1 MIAFPPGA
9 LPLAIAGVA
18 AAAAPILI
26 HLFNKARFREVDWG
40 AMDFLLEAAKR
51 SRSLLRFR
59 DLWLLV
65 LRTAAVVLFGL
76 AVARP
81 FLRLGGSGILG
92 ATAGRGP
99 IHAILVVDNSMS
111 MGRERLGGRTLLD
124 DAKDRAKVALEQL
137 PTGSRAS
144 VIPLCGPA
152 GSYSL
157 DPLRTR
163 EDAVEVI
170 DAIRLVDRAGTVA
183 QVVDLA
189 TQAAERVVDLAD
201 KRIVFLGDQQI
212 AGWPADVKSLLSR
225 AEGPSGRPPLDMQA
239 VAVAVPETDN
249 TWVESLAVVDG
260 VADVELPA
268 TLTAVVRHEGREP
281 RRDVQVSLVIDG
293 SEVATDSIDLEP
305 GQARE
310 VTFSHLFDAS
320 PEPDRPAWATAMVV
334 LPEDAIRQDD
344 RRCLVVPVV
353 SSLPVV
359 FVDQYGEKDED
370 PRRGRLG
377 ETRSVRRLL
386 APVTIRDSTQQQLV
400 RVKHLTVQ
408 SLDEEALQGV
418 GLAVVAG
425 VRSPGAAVPLL
436 RSFVERGG
444 QLVIAAGGDFD
455 PAEWTAAAW
464 LDGAGILPA
473 PLGETSGRLPDE
485 SGTLEPRR
493 LAWNSMRDEPLF
505 RVPDVPAEELAD
517 LYGGPLFFKTVV
529 TDIAAAP
536 ARAAAAEGTPA
547 AGGEN
552 VDPSFRPRV
561 LAAFD
566 DGTPFL
572 VTRRI
577 GKGSV
582 AWLASGLTGP
592 WNTLAKTNAML
603 LCDRLLR
610 GMLAD
615 TLPAHTI
622 PSVDRFTLPVAA
634 GDRRAT
640 LKLTQPDET
649 GNPAGIVESLTV
661 EAVGGDAYGAT
672 LRDLSRR
679 GLYMVT
685 ATKPLDPA
693 ARARIGSDA
702 DADADAEGR
711 KPEEELLWR
720 QPLAVNGQARE
731 SEPAVFDSK
740 SFSVRHADIEG
751 LRWIGPDDAIEFS
764 GARVVGHDAWW
775 WMLAAS
781 GLCLIG
787 ESLLLATP
795 REGRS

>member
-18 AAAAPILI
+18 AAAAPIII
-26 HLFNKARFREVDWG
+26 HLFNKARFREIDWG

-81 FLRLGGSGILG
+81 FLRLGAG

-99 IHAILVVDNSMS
+99 IHAILIVDNSMG

-124 DAKDRAKVALEQL
+124 DAKDRAKDAFAKL
-137 PTGSRAS
+137 PAGSRAS

-157 DPLRTR
+157 DPLGTQ
-163 EDAVEVI
+163 EDAVEAI
-170 DAIRLVDRAGTVA
+170 DAIRVIDRAGTVA
-183 QVVDLA
+183 QAIDLA
-189 TQAAERVVDLAD
+189 TQAAERVVDLAE

-212 AGWPADVKSLLSR
+212 AGWPADPKSLLVTTD
-225 AEGPSGRPPLDMQA
+225 GQGNRPPLDMQA
-239 VAVAVPETDN
+239 VAVAVPEPDN
-249 TWVESLAVVDG
+249 TWVESFAVVDG

-281 RRDVQVSLVIDG
+281 RRHVQVALMIDG
-293 SEVATDSIDLEP
+293 AEVATDSIDLEP
-305 GQARE
+305 GQSRE

-320 PEPDRPAWATAMVV
+320 PEPDRPAWSTALVV
-334 LPEDAIRQDD
+334 LPEDAVPEDD

-359 FVDQYGEKDED
+359 FVDQYGASDED

-386 APVTIRDSTQQQLV
+386 APVTTRDATQKQLV
-400 RVKHLTVQ
+400 RVRHLTIEK
-408 SLDEEALQGV
+408 LEEDTLQDA

-425 VRSPGAAVPLL
+425 VRGPGDAVPLL

-455 PAEWTAAAW
+455 PAEWNAAAW

-473 PLGETSGRLPDE
+473 PLGDTSGRLPDE
-485 SGTLEPRR
+485 SGRLEPRR
-493 LAWNSMRDEPLF
+493 LAWDSMRDEPLF
-505 RVPDVPAEELAD
+505 RVPDVPTEELAD
-517 LYGGPLFFKTVV
+517 LYGAPLFFKTVV
-529 TDIAAAP
+529 TDMAATGADAITDP
-536 ARAAAAEGTPA
+536 ALK
-547 AGGEN
+547 
-552 VDPSFRPRV
+552 PRV
-561 LAAFD
+561 LAKFD

-582 AWLASGLTGP
+582 AWLASGLTGS

-622 PSVDRFTLPVAA
+622 PSADRFTLPVAA

-640 LKLTQPDET
+640 LTLTRPDEN
-649 GNPAGIVESLTV
+649 GGPAGLVESLTV

-672 LRDLSRR
+672 LRDLSNR
-679 GLYMVT
+679 GIYMVT
-685 ATKPLDPA
+685 ATKVSEPA
-693 ARARIGSDA
+693 SRDA
-702 DADADAEGR
+702 DVDGR
-711 KPEEELLWR
+711 RAAEELLWR
-720 QPLAVNGQARE
+720 QPLAVNGPARE
-731 SEPAVFDSK
+731 SEPAVFDAK
-740 SFSVRHADIEG
+740 SFAARHAEIDG
-751 LRWIGPDDAIEFS
+751 LRWIGPDEAIEFS
-764 GARVVGHDAWW
+764 GAQVVGHDAWW

-781 GLCLIG
+781 GLCLVG

>member
-18 AAAAPILI
+18 AAAAPIII
-26 HLFNKARFREVDWG
+26 HLFNKSRFREIDWG

-81 FLRLGGSGILG
+81 FLRLGAG

-124 DAKDRAKVALEQL
+124 DAKDRAKDAFAKL
-137 PTGSRAS
+137 PAGSRAS

-157 DPLRTR
+157 DPLRTQ
-163 EDAVEVI
+163 EDAVEAI
-170 DAIRLVDRAGTVA
+170 DAIRVIDRAGTVA
-183 QVVDLA
+183 QAIDLA
-189 TQAAERVVDLAD
+189 TQAAERVVDLSD

-212 AGWPADVKSLLSR
+212 AGWPADPKSLL
-225 AEGPSGRPPLDMQA
+225 AGTDDASGRPPLDMQA
-239 VAVAVPETDN
+239 VAVAVPEPDN
-249 TWVESLAVVDG
+249 TWIDSFAVVDG

-281 RRDVQVSLVIDG
+281 RRNVQVSLVIDG
-293 SEVATDSIDLEP
+293 ADVATDSIDLEP
-305 GQARE
+305 GQSRE

-320 PEPDRPAWATAMVV
+320 PEPGRPAWSTAMVV
-334 LPEDAIRQDD
+334 LPEDAVPEDD

-359 FVDQYGEKDED
+359 FIDQYGERDED
-370 PRRGRLG
+370 LRRGRLG

-386 APVTIRDSTQQQLV
+386 APVTTRDASQKQLV
-400 RVKHLTVQ
+400 RVRHVTIEGIT
-408 SLDEEALQGV
+408 EETLQDA

-425 VRSPGAAVPLL
+425 VRNPGAAVPLL

-473 PLGETSGRLPDE
+473 PLGGTSGRLPDE
-485 SGTLEPRR
+485 SGRLEPRR
-493 LAWNSMRDEPLF
+493 LSWNSMRDEPLF

-517 LYGGPLFFKTVV
+517 LYGAPLFFKTVV
-529 TDIAAAP
+529 TDMAASGD
-536 ARAAAAEGTPA
+536 RAAAGADAASDPA
-547 AGGEN
+547 LK
-552 VDPSFRPRV
+552 PRV
-561 LAAFD
+561 LATFD

-582 AWLASGLTGP
+582 AWLASGLTGS

-640 LKLTQPDET
+640 LTLTRPDHT
-649 GNPAGIVESLTV
+649 GSPAGLVESLTV
-661 EAVGGDAYGAT
+661 EAVGSDAYGAT
-672 LRDLSRR
+672 LRDLSQR
-679 GLYMVT
+679 GIY
-685 ATKPLDPA
+685 
-693 ARARIGSDA
+693 
-702 DADADAEGR
+702 
-711 KPEEELLWR
+711 
-720 QPLAVNGQARE
+720 
-731 SEPAVFDSK
+731 
-740 SFSVRHADIEG
+740 
-751 LRWIGPDDAIEFS
+751 
-764 GARVVGHDAWW
+764 
-775 WMLAAS
+775 
-781 GLCLIG
+781 
-787 ESLLLATP
+787 
-795 REGRS
+795 

>member
-18 AAAAPILI
+18 AAAAPIII
-26 HLFNKARFREVDWG
+26 HLFNKARFREIDWG
-40 AMDFLLEAAKR
+40 TMDFLLEAAKR

-65 LRTAAVVLFGL
+65 LRTAAVILFGL

-81 FLRLGGSGILG
+81 FLRLGAG

-99 IHAILVVDNSMS
+99 IHAILIVDNSMS

-124 DAKDRAKVALEQL
+124 DAKDRAKDAFAKL
-137 PTGSRAS
+137 PAGSRAS

-157 DPLRTR
+157 DPLGTQ
-163 EDAVEVI
+163 EDAVEAI
-170 DAIRLVDRAGTVA
+170 DAIRVIDRAGTVA
-183 QVVDLA
+183 QAIDLA
-189 TQAAERVVDLAD
+189 TQAAERVVDLAE

-212 AGWPADVKSLLSR
+212 AGWPADPKSLLVTTD
-225 AEGPSGRPPLDMQA
+225 GQGNRPPLDMQA
-239 VAVAVPETDN
+239 VAVAVPEPDN
-249 TWVESLAVVDG
+249 TWVESFAVVDG

-281 RRDVQVSLVIDG
+281 RRNVQVSLVIDG
-293 SEVATDSIDLEP
+293 VEVATDSLDLEP

-320 PEPDRPAWATAMVV
+320 PEPDRPAWSTAMVV
-334 LPEDAIRQDD
+334 LPEDAVPEDD

-359 FVDQYGEKDED
+359 FVDQYGASDED

-386 APVTIRDSTQQQLV
+386 APVTTRDATQKQLV
-400 RVKHLTVQ
+400 RVRHLTIEGVT
-408 SLDEEALQGV
+408 EETLQDA

-425 VRSPGAAVPLL
+425 VRDPGAAVPLL

-455 PAEWTAAAW
+455 SAEWNAAAW

-473 PLGETSGRLPDE
+473 ALGGTSGRLPDE
-485 SGTLEPRR
+485 SGRLEPRR
-493 LAWNSMRDEPLF
+493 LAWDSMRDEPLF
-505 RVPDVPAEELAD
+505 RVPDVPTEELAD
-517 LYGGPLFFKTVV
+517 LYGAPLFFKTVV
-529 TDIAAAP
+529 TDMAATGADAITDP
-536 ARAAAAEGTPA
+536 ALK
-547 AGGEN
+547 
-552 VDPSFRPRV
+552 PRV
-561 LAAFD
+561 LAKFD

-582 AWLASGLTGP
+582 AWLASGLTGS

-622 PSVDRFTLPVAA
+622 PSADRFTLPVAA

-640 LKLTQPDET
+640 LTLTRPDEN
-649 GNPAGIVESLTV
+649 GGPAGLVESLTV

-672 LRDLSRR
+672 LRDLSNR
-679 GLYMVT
+679 GIYMVT
-685 ATKPLDPA
+685 ATKVSEPA
-693 ARARIGSDA
+693 SRDA
-702 DADADAEGR
+702 DVDGR
-711 KPEEELLWR
+711 RAAEELLWR
-720 QPLAVNGQARE
+720 QPLAVNGPARE
-731 SEPAVFDSK
+731 SEPAVFDAK
-740 SFSVRHADIEG
+740 SFAARHAEIDG
-751 LRWIGPDDAIEFS
+751 LRWIGPDEAIEFS
-764 GARVVGHDAWW
+764 GAQVVGHDAWW

-781 GLCLIG
+781 GLCLVG

>member
-18 AAAAPILI
+18 AAAAPIII
-26 HLFNKARFREVDWG
+26 HLFNKARFREIDWG

-65 LRTAAVVLFGL
+65 LRTAAVILFGL

-81 FLRLGGSGILG
+81 FLRLGANATLG

-99 IHAILVVDNSMS
+99 IHAILIVDNSMS

-124 DAKDRAKVALEQL
+124 DAKDRAKDAFAKL
-137 PTGSRAS
+137 PAGSRAS

-157 DPLRTR
+157 DPLGTQ
-163 EDAVEVI
+163 EDAVEAI
-170 DAIRLVDRAGTVA
+170 DAIRVIDRAGTVA
-183 QVVDLA
+183 QAIDLA
-189 TQAAERVVDLAD
+189 TQAAERVVDLAE

-212 AGWPADVKSLLSR
+212 AGWPADPKSLLVTTD
-225 AEGPSGRPPLDMQA
+225 GQGNRPPLDMQA
-239 VAVAVPETDN
+239 VAVAVPEPDN
-249 TWVESLAVVDG
+249 TWVESFAVVDG

-281 RRDVQVSLVIDG
+281 RRNVQVSLVIDG
-293 SEVATDSIDLEP
+293 VEVATDSLDLEP

-320 PEPDRPAWATAMVV
+320 PEPDRPAWSTAMVV
-334 LPEDAIRQDD
+334 LPEDAVPEDD

-359 FVDQYGEKDED
+359 FVDQYGASDED

-386 APVTIRDSTQQQLV
+386 APVTTRDATQKQLV
-400 RVKHLTVQ
+400 RVRHLTIEK
-408 SLDEEALQGV
+408 LEEDTLQDA

-425 VRSPGAAVPLL
+425 VRGPGNAVPLL

-455 PAEWTAAAW
+455 PAEWNAAAW

-473 PLGETSGRLPDE
+473 PLGDTSGRLPDE
-485 SGTLEPRR
+485 SGRLEPRR
-493 LAWNSMRDEPLF
+493 LAWDSMRDEPLF
-505 RVPDVPAEELAD
+505 RVPDVPTEELAD
-517 LYGGPLFFKTVV
+517 LYGAPLFFKTVV
-529 TDIAAAP
+529 TDMAATGADAITDP
-536 ARAAAAEGTPA
+536 ALK
-547 AGGEN
+547 
-552 VDPSFRPRV
+552 PRV
-561 LAAFD
+561 LAKFD

-582 AWLASGLTGP
+582 AWLASGLTGS

-622 PSVDRFTLPVAA
+622 PSADRFTLPVAA

-640 LKLTQPDET
+640 LTLTRPDEN
-649 GNPAGIVESLTV
+649 GGPAGLVESLTV

-672 LRDLSRR
+672 LRDLSNR
-679 GLYMVT
+679 GIYMVT
-685 ATKPLDPA
+685 ATKVSEPA
-693 ARARIGSDA
+693 SRDA
-702 DADADAEGR
+702 DVDGR
-711 KPEEELLWR
+711 RAAEELLWR
-720 QPLAVNGQARE
+720 QPLAVNGPARE
-731 SEPAVFDSK
+731 SEPAVFDAK
-740 SFSVRHADIEG
+740 SFAARHAEIDG
-751 LRWIGPDDAIEFS
+751 LRWIGPDEAIEFS
-764 GARVVGHDAWW
+764 GAQVVGHDAWW

-781 GLCLIG
+781 GLCLVG

>member
-1 MIAFPPGA
+1 MIAVPPGA

-18 AAAAPILI
+18 AAAAPIII
-26 HLFNKARFREVDWG
+26 HLFNKARFREIDWG

-65 LRTAAVVLFGL
+65 LRTAAVILFGL

-81 FLRLGGSGILG
+81 FLRLGAG

-99 IHAILVVDNSMS
+99 IHAILIVDNSMS

-124 DAKDRAKVALEQL
+124 DAKDRAKDAFAKL
-137 PTGSRAS
+137 PAGSRAS

-157 DPLRTR
+157 DPLGTQ
-163 EDAVEVI
+163 EDAVEAI
-170 DAIRLVDRAGTVA
+170 DAIRVIDRAGTVA
-183 QVVDLA
+183 QAIDLA
-189 TQAAERVVDLAD
+189 TQAAERVVDLAE

-212 AGWPADVKSLLSR
+212 AGWPADPKSLLVTTD
-225 AEGPSGRPPLDMQA
+225 GQGNRPPLDMQA
-239 VAVAVPETDN
+239 VAVAVPEPDN
-249 TWVESLAVVDG
+249 TWVESFAVVDG

-281 RRDVQVSLVIDG
+281 RRHVQVALMIDG
-293 SEVATDSIDLEP
+293 AEVATDSIDLEP
-305 GQARE
+305 GQSRE

-320 PEPDRPAWATAMVV
+320 PEPDRPAWSTALVV
-334 LPEDAIRQDD
+334 LPEDAVPEDD

-359 FVDQYGEKDED
+359 FVDQYGASDED

-386 APVTIRDSTQQQLV
+386 APVTTRDATQKQLV
-400 RVKHLTVQ
+400 RVRHLTIEK
-408 SLDEEALQGV
+408 LEEDTLQDA

-425 VRSPGAAVPLL
+425 VRGPGNAVPLL

-455 PAEWTAAAW
+455 PAEWNAAAW

-473 PLGETSGRLPDE
+473 PLGDTSGRLPDE
-485 SGTLEPRR
+485 SGRLEPRR
-493 LAWNSMRDEPLF
+493 LAWDSMRDEPLF
-505 RVPDVPAEELAD
+505 RVPDVPTEELAD
-517 LYGGPLFFKTVV
+517 LYGAPLFFKTVV
-529 TDIAAAP
+529 TDMAATGADAITDP
-536 ARAAAAEGTPA
+536 ALK
-547 AGGEN
+547 
-552 VDPSFRPRV
+552 PRV
-561 LAAFD
+561 LAKFD

-582 AWLASGLTGP
+582 AWLASGLTGS

-615 TLPAHTI
+615 TLPAHTL
-622 PSVDRFTLPVAA
+622 PSADRFTLPVAA

-640 LKLTQPDET
+640 LTLTRPDEN
-649 GNPAGIVESLTV
+649 GGPAGLVESLTV

-672 LRDLSRR
+672 LRDLSNR
-679 GLYMVT
+679 GIYMVT
-685 ATKPLDPA
+685 ATKVSEPA
-693 ARARIGSDA
+693 SRDA
-702 DADADAEGR
+702 DVDGR
-711 KPEEELLWR
+711 RAAEELLWR
-720 QPLAVNGQARE
+720 QPLAVNGPARE
-731 SEPAVFDSK
+731 SEPAVFDAK
-740 SFSVRHADIEG
+740 SFAARHAEIDG
-751 LRWIGPDDAIEFS
+751 LRWIGPDEAIEFS
-764 GARVVGHDAWW
+764 GAQVVGHDAWW

-781 GLCLIG
+781 GLCLVG

>member
-18 AAAAPILI
+18 AAAAPIII
-26 HLFNKARFREVDWG
+26 HLFNKARFREIDWG

-65 LRTAAVVLFGL
+65 LRTAAVILFGL

-81 FLRLGGSGILG
+81 FLRLGAG

-99 IHAILVVDNSMS
+99 IHAILIVDNSMS

-124 DAKDRAKVALEQL
+124 DAKDRAKDAFAKL
-137 PTGSRAS
+137 PAGSRAS

-157 DPLRTR
+157 DPLGTQ
-163 EDAVEVI
+163 EDAVEAI
-170 DAIRLVDRAGTVA
+170 DAIRVIDRAGTVA
-183 QVVDLA
+183 QAIDLA
-189 TQAAERVVDLAD
+189 TQAAERVVDLAE

-212 AGWPADVKSLLSR
+212 AGWPADPKSLLVTTD
-225 AEGPSGRPPLDMQA
+225 GQGNRPPLDMQA
-239 VAVAVPETDN
+239 VAVAVPEPDN
-249 TWVESLAVVDG
+249 TWVESFAVVDG

-281 RRDVQVSLVIDG
+281 RRNVQVSLVIDG
-293 SEVATDSIDLEP
+293 VEVATDSLDLEP

-320 PEPDRPAWATAMVV
+320 PEPDRPAWSTAMVV
-334 LPEDAIRQDD
+334 LPEDAVPEDD

-359 FVDQYGEKDED
+359 FVDQYGASDED

-386 APVTIRDSTQQQLV
+386 APVTTRDATQKQLV
-400 RVKHLTVQ
+400 RVRHLTIEK
-408 SLDEEALQGV
+408 LEEDTLQDA

-425 VRSPGAAVPLL
+425 VRGPGDAVPLL

-455 PAEWTAAAW
+455 SAEWNAAAW

-473 PLGETSGRLPDE
+473 ALGGTSGRLPDE
-485 SGTLEPRR
+485 SGRLEPRR
-493 LAWNSMRDEPLF
+493 LAWDSMRDEPLF

-517 LYGGPLFFKTVV
+517 LYGAPLFFKTVV
-529 TDIAAAP
+529 TDMAATGADAITDP
-536 ARAAAAEGTPA
+536 ALK
-547 AGGEN
+547 
-552 VDPSFRPRV
+552 PRV
-561 LAAFD
+561 LAKFD

-582 AWLASGLTGP
+582 AWLASGLTGS

-622 PSVDRFTLPVAA
+622 PSADRFTLPVAA

-640 LKLTQPDET
+640 LTLTRPDEN
-649 GNPAGIVESLTV
+649 GGPAGLVESLTV

-672 LRDLSRR
+672 LRDLSNR
-679 GLYMVT
+679 GIYMVT
-685 ATKPLDPA
+685 ATKVSEPA
-693 ARARIGSDA
+693 SRDA
-702 DADADAEGR
+702 DVDGR
-711 KPEEELLWR
+711 RAAEELLWR
-720 QPLAVNGQARE
+720 QPLAVNGPARE
-731 SEPAVFDSK
+731 SEPAVFDAK
-740 SFSVRHADIEG
+740 SFAARHAEIDG
-751 LRWIGPDDAIEFS
+751 LRWIGPDEAIEFS
-764 GARVVGHDAWW
+764 GAQVVGHDAWW

-781 GLCLIG
+781 GLCLVG

>member
-18 AAAAPILI
+18 AAAAPIII
-26 HLFNKARFREVDWG
+26 HLFNKARFREIDWG

-81 FLRLGGSGILG
+81 FLRLGAG

-124 DAKDRAKVALEQL
+124 DAKDRAKDAFAKL
-137 PTGSRAS
+137 PAGSRAS

-157 DPLRTR
+157 DPLGTQ
-163 EDAVEVI
+163 EDAVEAI
-170 DAIRLVDRAGTVA
+170 DAIRVIDRAGTVA
-183 QVVDLA
+183 QAIDLA
-189 TQAAERVVDLAD
+189 TQAAERVVDLAE

-212 AGWPADVKSLLSR
+212 AGWPADPKSLLVTTD
-225 AEGPSGRPPLDMQA
+225 GQGNRPPLDMQA
-239 VAVAVPETDN
+239 VAVAVPEPDN
-249 TWVESLAVVDG
+249 TWVESFAVVDG

-281 RRDVQVSLVIDG
+281 RRNVQVSLVIDG
-293 SEVATDSIDLEP
+293 VEVATDSLDLEP

-320 PEPDRPAWATAMVV
+320 PEPDRPAWSTAMVV
-334 LPEDAIRQDD
+334 LPEDAVPEDD

-359 FVDQYGEKDED
+359 FVDQYGASDED

-386 APVTIRDSTQQQLV
+386 APVTTRDATQKQLV
-400 RVKHLTVQ
+400 RVRHLTIEK
-408 SLDEEALQGV
+408 LEEDTLQDA

-425 VRSPGAAVPLL
+425 VRGPGDAVPLL

-455 PAEWTAAAW
+455 SAEWNAAAW

-473 PLGETSGRLPDE
+473 ALGGTSGRLPDE
-485 SGTLEPRR
+485 SGRLEPRR
-493 LAWNSMRDEPLF
+493 LAWDSMRDEPLF
-505 RVPDVPAEELAD
+505 RVPDVPTEELAD
-517 LYGGPLFFKTVV
+517 LYGAPLFFKTVV
-529 TDIAAAP
+529 TDMAATGADAITDP
-536 ARAAAAEGTPA
+536 ALK
-547 AGGEN
+547 
-552 VDPSFRPRV
+552 PRV
-561 LAAFD
+561 LAKFD

-582 AWLASGLTGP
+582 AWLASGLTGS

-622 PSVDRFTLPVAA
+622 PSADRFTLPVAA

-640 LKLTQPDET
+640 LTLTRPDEN
-649 GNPAGIVESLTV
+649 GGPAGLVESLTV

-672 LRDLSRR
+672 LRDLSNR
-679 GLYMVT
+679 GIYMVT
-685 ATKPLDPA
+685 ATKVSEPA
-693 ARARIGSDA
+693 SRDA
-702 DADADAEGR
+702 DVDGR
-711 KPEEELLWR
+711 RAAEELLWR
-720 QPLAVNGQARE
+720 QPLAVNGPARE
-731 SEPAVFDSK
+731 SEPAVFDAK
-740 SFSVRHADIEG
+740 SFAARHAEIDG
-751 LRWIGPDDAIEFS
+751 LRWIGPDEAIEFS
-764 GARVVGHDAWW
+764 GAQVVGHDAWW

-781 GLCLIG
+781 GLCLVG

>member
-18 AAAAPILI
+18 AAAAPIII
-26 HLFNKARFREVDWG
+26 HLFNKARFREIDWG

-65 LRTAAVVLFGL
+65 LRTAAVILFGL

-81 FLRLGGSGILG
+81 FLRLGAG

-99 IHAILVVDNSMS
+99 IHAILIVDNSMS

-124 DAKDRAKVALEQL
+124 DAKDRAKDAFAKL
-137 PTGSRAS
+137 PAGSRAS

-157 DPLRTR
+157 DPLGTQ
-163 EDAVEVI
+163 EDAVEAI
-170 DAIRLVDRAGTVA
+170 DAIRVIDRAGTVA
-183 QVVDLA
+183 QAIDLA
-189 TQAAERVVDLAD
+189 TQAAERVVDLAE

-212 AGWPADVKSLLSR
+212 AGWPADPKSLLVTTD
-225 AEGPSGRPPLDMQA
+225 GQGNRPPLDMQA
-239 VAVAVPETDN
+239 VAVAVPEPDN
-249 TWVESLAVVDG
+249 TWVESF
-260 VADVELPA
+260 ADVELPA

-281 RRDVQVSLVIDG
+281 RRNVQVSLVIDG
-293 SEVATDSIDLEP
+293 VEVATDSLDLEP

-320 PEPDRPAWATAMVV
+320 PEPDRPAWSTAMVV
-334 LPEDAIRQDD
+334 LPEDAVPEDD

-359 FVDQYGEKDED
+359 FVDQYGASDED

-386 APVTIRDSTQQQLV
+386 APVTTRDATQKQLV
-400 RVKHLTVQ
+400 RVRHLTIEGVT
-408 SLDEEALQGV
+408 EETLQDA

-425 VRSPGAAVPLL
+425 VRDPGAAVPLL

-455 PAEWTAAAW
+455 SAEWNAAAW

-473 PLGETSGRLPDE
+473 ALGGTSGRLPDE
-485 SGTLEPRR
+485 SGRLEPRR
-493 LAWNSMRDEPLF
+493 LAWDSMRDEPLF
-505 RVPDVPAEELAD
+505 RVPDVPTEELAD
-517 LYGGPLFFKTVV
+517 LYGAPLFFKTVV
-529 TDIAAAP
+529 TDMAATGADAITDP
-536 ARAAAAEGTPA
+536 ALK
-547 AGGEN
+547 
-552 VDPSFRPRV
+552 PRV
-561 LAAFD
+561 LAKFD

-582 AWLASGLTGP
+582 AWLASGLTGS

-622 PSVDRFTLPVAA
+622 PSADRFTLPVAA

-640 LKLTQPDET
+640 LTLTRPDEN
-649 GNPAGIVESLTV
+649 GGPAGLVESLTV

-672 LRDLSRR
+672 LRDLSNR
-679 GLYMVT
+679 GIYMVT
-685 ATKPLDPA
+685 ATKVSEPA
-693 ARARIGSDA
+693 SRDA
-702 DADADAEGR
+702 DVDGR
-711 KPEEELLWR
+711 RAAEELLWR
-720 QPLAVNGQARE
+720 QPLAVNGPARE
-731 SEPAVFDSK
+731 SEPAVFDAK
-740 SFSVRHADIEG
+740 SFAARHAEIDG
-751 LRWIGPDDAIEFS
+751 LRWIGPDEAIEFS
-764 GARVVGHDAWW
+764 GAQVVGHDAWW

-781 GLCLIG
+781 GLCLVG

>member
-18 AAAAPILI
+18 AAAAPIII
-26 HLFNKARFREVDWG
+26 HLFNKARFREIDWG
-40 AMDFLLEAAKR
+40 AMDFLLEAAKQ

-81 FLRLGGSGILG
+81 FLRLGATTAGG

-99 IHAILVVDNSMS
+99 IHAILVVDNSLS

-124 DAKDRAKVALEQL
+124 DAKDRAKDAVSRL

-157 DPLRTR
+157 EPLGTT
-163 EDAVEVI
+163 EDAVEAI
-170 DAIRLVDRAGTVA
+170 DAIRVIDRAGTVA
-183 QVVDLA
+183 QAIDLA

-201 KRIVFLGDQQI
+201 KRIVFIGDQQVV
-212 AGWPADVKSLLSR
+212 GWPADPKSLLAR
-225 AEGPSGRPPLDMQA
+225 TDDAGGRPPLDMQA
-239 VAVAVPETDN
+239 VAVAVPEPDN
-249 TWVESLAVVDG
+249 TWVDSFTVVDG

-281 RRDVQVSLVIDG
+281 RRHVQVSLVIDG
-293 SEVATDSIDLEP
+293 AEVATDSIDLEP
-305 GQARE
+305 GQSRE
-310 VTFSHLFDAS
+310 VTFSHLFDAA
-320 PEPDRPAWATAMVV
+320 PDPGRPAWSTAMVV
-334 LPEDAIRQDD
+334 LPEDALPEDD

-359 FVDQYGEKDED
+359 FVDQYGAANED

-386 APVTIRDSTQQQLV
+386 APVTSREAAQKQLV
-400 RVKHLTVQ
+400 RVRHLTIDK
-408 SLDEEALQGV
+408 LDEEALQDV

-425 VRSPGAAVPLL
+425 LGSPGEAVPLL

-455 PAEWTAAAW
+455 PAAWNAAAW

-473 PLGETSGRLPDE
+473 PLRDTSGRLPDE
-485 SGTLEPRR
+485 NGRLEPRR

-505 RVPDVPAEELAD
+505 RLPDVPAEELAD

-529 TDIAAAP
+529 TDM
-536 ARAAAAEGTPA
+536 
-547 AGGEN
+547 AGADAIT
-552 VDPSFRPRV
+552 DPVLKPRV

-572 VTRRI
+572 VIRRI

-582 AWLASGLTGP
+582 AWLASGLTGS
-592 WNTLAKTNAML
+592 WNTLAKNNAML

-615 TLPAHTI
+615 TLPAHTL
-622 PSVDRFTLPVAA
+622 SSADRFVLPVAA

-640 LKLTQPDET
+640 LSLTRPDDT
-649 GNPAGIVESLTV
+649 GAPAGLVESLSV
-661 EAVGGDAYGAT
+661 EAVGGDTYGAT
-672 LRDLSRR
+672 LRDLARR
-679 GLYMVT
+679 GIYMVN
-685 ATKPLDPA
+685 ATKVGA
-693 ARARIGSDA
+693 AASRDA
-702 DADADAEGR
+702 DASGR
-711 KPEEELLWR
+711 RPAEELLWR
-720 QPLAVNGQARE
+720 QPLAVNGPSRE
-731 SEPAVFDSK
+731 SEPAVFDAET
-740 SFSVRHADIEG
+740 FAARHEGVDG

-775 WMLAAS
+775 WMLAVS
-781 GLCLIG
+781 GLCLVG
-787 ESLLLATP
+787 ESLLLARP
-795 REGRS
+795 REATA

>member
-18 AAAAPILI
+18 AAAAPIII
-26 HLFNKARFREVDWG
+26 HLFNKARFREIDWG

-81 FLRLGGSGILG
+81 FLRLGAG

-99 IHAILVVDNSMS
+99 IHAILIVDNSMG

-124 DAKDRAKVALEQL
+124 DAKDRAKDAFAKL
-137 PTGSRAS
+137 PAGSRAS

-157 DPLRTR
+157 DPLGTQ
-163 EDAVEVI
+163 EDAVEAI
-170 DAIRLVDRAGTVA
+170 DAIRVIDRAGTVA
-183 QVVDLA
+183 QAIDLA
-189 TQAAERVVDLAD
+189 TQAAERVVDLAE
-201 KRIVFLGDQQI
+201 KRIVFLGDQQV
-212 AGWPADVKSLLSR
+212 AGWPADPKSLLVTTD
-225 AEGPSGRPPLDMQA
+225 GQGNRPPLDMQA
-239 VAVAVPETDN
+239 VAVAVPEPDN
-249 TWVESLAVVDG
+249 TWVESFAVVDG

-281 RRDVQVSLVIDG
+281 RRHVQVALMIDG
-293 SEVATDSIDLEP
+293 AEVATDSIDLEP
-305 GQARE
+305 GQSRE

-320 PEPDRPAWATAMVV
+320 PEPDRPAWSTALVV
-334 LPEDAIRQDD
+334 LPEDAVPEDD

-359 FVDQYGEKDED
+359 FVDQYGASDED

-386 APVTIRDSTQQQLV
+386 APVTTRDAAQKQLV
-400 RVKHLTVQ
+400 RVRHVTIEKL
-408 SLDEEALQGV
+408 EEDTLQDA

-425 VRSPGAAVPLL
+425 VRGPGNAVPLL

-455 PAEWTAAAW
+455 PAEWNAAAW

-473 PLGETSGRLPDE
+473 PLGDTSGRLPDE
-485 SGTLEPRR
+485 SGRLEPRR
-493 LAWNSMRDEPLF
+493 LAWDSMRDEPLF
-505 RVPDVPAEELAD
+505 RVPDVPTEELAD
-517 LYGGPLFFKTVV
+517 LYGAPLFFKTVV
-529 TDIAAAP
+529 TDMAATGADAITDP
-536 ARAAAAEGTPA
+536 ALK
-547 AGGEN
+547 
-552 VDPSFRPRV
+552 PRV
-561 LAAFD
+561 LAKFD

-582 AWLASGLTGP
+582 AWLASGLTGS

-622 PSVDRFTLPVAA
+622 PSADRFTLPVAA

-640 LKLTQPDET
+640 LTLTRPDET
-649 GNPAGIVESLTV
+649 GGPAGLVESLTV

-672 LRDLSRR
+672 LRDLSNR
-679 GLYMVT
+679 GIYMVT
-685 ATKPLDPA
+685 ATKVSEPA
-693 ARARIGSDA
+693 SRDA
-702 DADADAEGR
+702 DVDGR
-711 KPEEELLWR
+711 RAAEELLWR
-720 QPLAVNGQARE
+720 QPLAVNGPARE
-731 SEPAVFDSK
+731 SEPAVFDAK
-740 SFSVRHADIEG
+740 SFAARHAEIDG
-751 LRWIGPDDAIEFS
+751 LRWIGPDEAIEFS
-764 GARVVGHDAWW
+764 GAQVVGHDAWW

-781 GLCLIG
+781 GLCLVG

>member
-18 AAAAPILI
+18 AAAAPIII
-26 HLFNKARFREVDWG
+26 HLFNKARFREIDWG

-65 LRTAAVVLFGL
+65 LRTAAVILFGL

-81 FLRLGGSGILG
+81 FLRLGAG

-99 IHAILVVDNSMS
+99 IHAILIVDNSMS

-124 DAKDRAKVALEQL
+124 DAKDRAKDAFAKL
-137 PTGSRAS
+137 PAGSRAS

-157 DPLRTR
+157 DPLGTQ
-163 EDAVEVI
+163 EDAVEAI
-170 DAIRLVDRAGTVA
+170 DAIRVIDRAGTVA
-183 QVVDLA
+183 QAIDLA
-189 TQAAERVVDLAD
+189 TQAAERVVDLAE

-212 AGWPADVKSLLSR
+212 AGWPADPKSLLVTTD
-225 AEGPSGRPPLDMQA
+225 GQGNRPPLDMQA
-239 VAVAVPETDN
+239 VAVAGPEPDN
-249 TWVESLAVVDG
+249 TWVESFAVVDG

-281 RRDVQVSLVIDG
+281 RRNVQVSLVIDG
-293 SEVATDSIDLEP
+293 VEVATDSLDLEP

-320 PEPDRPAWATAMVV
+320 PEPDRPAWSTAMVV
-334 LPEDAIRQDD
+334 LPEDAVPEDD

-359 FVDQYGEKDED
+359 FVDQYGASDED

-386 APVTIRDSTQQQLV
+386 APVTTRDATQKQLV
-400 RVKHLTVQ
+400 RVRHLTIEK
-408 SLDEEALQGV
+408 LEEDTLQDA

-425 VRSPGAAVPLL
+425 VRGPGDAVPLL

-455 PAEWTAAAW
+455 SAEWNAAAW

-473 PLGETSGRLPDE
+473 ALGGTSGRLPDE
-485 SGTLEPRR
+485 SGRLEPRR
-493 LAWNSMRDEPLF
+493 LAWDSMRDEPLF
-505 RVPDVPAEELAD
+505 RVPDVPTEELAD
-517 LYGGPLFFKTVV
+517 LYGAPLFFKTVV
-529 TDIAAAP
+529 TDMAATGADAITDP
-536 ARAAAAEGTPA
+536 ALK
-547 AGGEN
+547 
-552 VDPSFRPRV
+552 PRV
-561 LAAFD
+561 LAKFD

-582 AWLASGLTGP
+582 AWLASGLTGS

-622 PSVDRFTLPVAA
+622 PSADRFTLPVAA

-640 LKLTQPDET
+640 LTLTRPDEN
-649 GNPAGIVESLTV
+649 GGPAGLVESLTV
-661 EAVGGDAYGAT
+661 EAVGGDTYGAT
-672 LRDLSRR
+672 LRDLSNR
-679 GLYMVT
+679 GIYMVT
-685 ATKPLDPA
+685 ATKVSEPA
-693 ARARIGSDA
+693 SRDA
-702 DADADAEGR
+702 DVDGR
-711 KPEEELLWR
+711 RAAEELLWR
-720 QPLAVNGQARE
+720 QPLAVNGPARE
-731 SEPAVFDSK
+731 SEPAVFDAK
-740 SFSVRHADIEG
+740 SFAARHAEIDG
-751 LRWIGPDDAIEFS
+751 LRWIGPDEAIEFS
-764 GARVVGHDAWW
+764 GAQVVGHDAWW

-781 GLCLIG
+781 GLCLVG